1 MSEYVWLG
9 PVLVCESLVRVRM
22 GQSVVRNETAYLKC
36 TEGFG
41 LGVPF
46 FPIRCRVKDME
57 ERRRDVRVSL

>member
-9 PVLVCESLVRVRM
+9 PVCESLVRVRM

-41 LGVPF
+41 LRVPF
-46 FPIRCRVKDME
+46 FPIRCRG
-57 ERRRDVRVSL
+57 ERYGGEKA